1 MHIDEINNKKQ
12 QEAKTS
18 NSISDFKKKIS
29 QKYKDF
35 HIADTLYFK
44 IQLDLDYIADELWN
58 VLNNSDYEVDITGKR
73 DSILEVQ
80 ALVECL
86 HNIFVKNH
94 LELIYLLKDG
104 VEDNNGDDPI
114 PENISK
120 LYPSLN

>member
-29 QKYKDF
+29 QKYNDF

-94 LELIYLLKDG
+94 LELINLLKDG
-104 VEDNNGDDPI
+104 VEDNDGDDPI

-120 LYPSLN
+120 KFPSLN